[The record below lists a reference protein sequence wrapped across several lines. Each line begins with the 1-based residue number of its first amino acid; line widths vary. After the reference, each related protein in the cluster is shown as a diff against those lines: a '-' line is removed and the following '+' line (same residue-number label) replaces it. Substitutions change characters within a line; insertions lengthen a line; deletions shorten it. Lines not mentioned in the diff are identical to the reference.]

1 MNKKQKDKLDRILKD
16 KSSGSSE
23 ILLNLNKFI
32 LSNIDKKSFLN
43 DSIIRVKKKLS
54 HFAVVKNYL
63 SDVEKLIKHGNH
75 KKLVEYLEQIGLTKN
90 KTAISIFNKLYKK
103 VPQAKTILTFSRSGT
118 IINVLK
124 LWKKKNPN
132 LNVII
137 SESRPEFEGRLM
149 AKELLKSGF
158 KINLITDAMTGMFVK
173 NVDAVIIG
181 ADAVLRNKNVI
192 NKTGSLSLAL
202 LCKHYKKPFY
212 VLTSRSKILIS
223 NNYKLIAEDP
233 EKVWKFS
240 HPKLKTINIPF
251 EEIDKKLITGI
262 ISD

>member
-1 MNKKQKDKLDRILKD
+1 MNKKQKEKLDKILKD

-23 ILLNLNKFI
+23 ILLALNNFL
-32 LSNIDKKSFLN
+32 LSNHNKESVIKESIHKSKK
-43 DSIIRVKKKLS
+43 RLS
-54 HFAVVKNYL
+54 HFAAVKNYL
-63 SDVEKLIKHGNH
+63 SNVEKLIKHSNH
-75 KKLVEYLEQIGLTKN
+75 KKLKDYFEQTSSTEITTSQTILK
-90 KTAISIFNKLYKK
+90 KLIKK
-103 VPQAKTILTFSRSGT
+103 LPNAKTILTFSRSGT
-118 IINVLK
+118 IIGVLK
-124 LWKKKNPN
+124 LWKNENPG

-149 AKELLKSGF
+149 AEELIKHNF
-158 KINLITDAMTGMFVK
+158 KVNLITDAMAGMFVK

-192 NKTGSLSLAL
+192 NKTGSFSLAL
-202 LCKHYKKPFY
+202 LCRHYKKPIY
-212 VLTSRSKILIS
+212 VLTSKSKFL
-223 NNYKLIAEDP
+223 NTNTYKLISEEP
-233 EKVWKFS
+233 RKVWKFK